1 MPEKSSDEI
10 DRLIVEFEK
19 ELQSANADY
28 SSCAQDYNVIRRA
41 ILENK
46 QALSALEI
54 KRHESGGIQAKAREN
69 IKRIE
74 SEIRIHKS
82 LFWQAKKENR

>member
-1 MPEKSSDEI
+1 MAEKSSDEI

-19 ELQSANADY
+19 ELQSANVDY
-28 SSCAQDYNVIRRA
+28 SSCAQDYNVIRRS
-41 ILENK
+41 ILEKK
-46 QALSALEI
+46 QELSALEI